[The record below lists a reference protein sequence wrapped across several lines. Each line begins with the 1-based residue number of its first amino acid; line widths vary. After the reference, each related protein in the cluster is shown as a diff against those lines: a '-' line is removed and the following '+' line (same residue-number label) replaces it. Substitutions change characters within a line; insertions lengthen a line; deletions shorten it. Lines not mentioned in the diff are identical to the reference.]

1 MGTLYHNPRC
11 SKSRQAFQLLNE
23 SEIEF
28 TVVEYLKQPLTFDEL
43 KSLALRLQS
52 GIRSLIRTGEEE
64 FSQCGVSIEDL
75 DDADVVAELIVK
87 YPTLMQ
93 RPIHDNGNLAV
104 IGRPPED
111 VLGL

>member
-23 SEIEF
+23 SAIEF
-28 TVVEYLKQPLTFDEL
+28 TVVEYLKQPLTFDEVR
-43 KSLALRLQS
+43 SLALRLQS
-52 GIRSLIRTGEEE
+52 GVRTLIRTGEAE
-64 FSQCGVSIEDL
+64 FSQSGASTEDL
-75 DDADVVAELIVK
+75 DNADVVAKLVVE
-87 YPTLMQ
+87 YPILMQ
-93 RPIHDNGNLAV
+93 RPIHDNGKLAV